1 MANANFSTTPP
12 FTHDFTNATTIVI
25 NHNLGYRP
33 HVYVIIND
41 SIILADVQHTSN
53 NRMVISFL
61 NSVTGTVFY
70 S

>member
-1 MANANFSTTPP
+1 MATSNFTTAPP
-12 FTHDFTNATTIVI
+12 FTHDFTNATTVVI
-25 NHNLGYRP
+25 DHNLGYRP

-41 SIILADVQHTSN
+41 AIILADIQHPSN
-53 NRMVISFL
+53 TRMVLTFL

>member
-1 MANANFSTTPP
+1 MATSNFTTAPP
-12 FTHDFTNATTIVI
+12 FTHDFTNASTVI
-25 NHNLGYRP
+25 IDHNLGYRP

-41 SIILADVQHTSN
+41 AIVLADVQHTSN
-53 NRMVISFL
+53 TRMVLTFL

>member
-1 MANANFSTTPP
+1 MARSNFTTTPP
-12 FTHDFTNATTIVI
+12 FTHDFTNATTVI
-25 NHNLGYRP
+25 IDHNLGYRP

-41 SIILADVQHTSN
+41 AIILADVQHTSN
-53 NRMVISFL
+53 TRMVLTFL

>member
-1 MANANFSTTPP
+1 MATSNFTTAPP
-12 FTHDFTNATTIVI
+12 FTHDFTNATTVVI
-25 NHNLGYRP
+25 DHNLGYRP

-41 SIILADVQHTSN
+41 AIILADIQHTSN
-53 NRMVISFL
+53 TRMVLTFL

>member
-1 MANANFSTTPP
+1 MATSNFTTAPP
-12 FTHDFTNATTIVI
+12 FTHDFTNASTVI
-25 NHNLGYRP
+25 IDHNLGYRP

-41 SIILADVQHTSN
+41 AIVLVDVQHTSN
-53 NRMVISFL
+53 TRMVLTFL

>member
-1 MANANFSTTPP
+1 MATSNFTTTPP
-12 FTHDFTNATTIVI
+12 FTHDFTNASTVI
-25 NHNLGYRP
+25 IDHNLGYRP

-41 SIILADVQHTSN
+41 AIVLADVQHTSN
-53 NRMVISFL
+53 TRMVLTFL

>member
-1 MANANFSTTPP
+1 MASSNFTSVPP
-12 FTHDFTNATTIVI
+12 FTHDFTNATQIVI

-41 SIILADVQHTSN
+41 SIILADVQHTTPNS
-53 NRMVISFL
+53 MVITFL
-61 NSVTGTVFY
+61 NAVTGTVFY